1 MMKSKK
7 IKILT
12 ISILCI
18 LTITIGLS
26 YGYYLLNRVQ
36 ENSNVAGSKCFNL
49 ELASEENNINL
60 NNMYPISDEEGK
72 SLTPYTFTLKNTCDM
87 TASYTLSIEMLEGT
101 TLNSKYVDV
110 MVNNGEI
117 KLLTSYDEA
126 NTVLTGSTESRILD
140 KGLLASNTSKDYN
153 IRFWMDKDVTLA
165 NDSQN
170 KIFKSKLIVNAE
182 AIETISDKIIAQ
194 LDTDGKCPIVNEDG
208 SMNVTDV
215 EATDGY
221 LCKAKDAYGD
231 SYYYRGNVTNN
242 YVKFADKYWR
252 IVRIN
257 GDGSIRMIYD
267 GTSAHENGE
276 ASDDRIIGKSAF
288 NEKYDD
294 NAYVGYMYGY
304 NDSIIESTEY
314 ISSIYFTNTNN
325 YYIAKEYTFDESSK
339 RFTLK
344 DPIKIL
350 GCDITSDYV
359 GYYFTSDPTS
369 PALSVNSLRKIMNIT
384 VKDNNIIIYFGSV
397 INGASSKEITQTNM
411 NDSAI
416 KKYLDTW
423 YENNIKGTKYEKYLA
438 DNLFCNDRSFDS
450 GNKGTGTNNS
460 ETYYRWNNYFAYR
473 NTTLNCYQQND
484 AFTVNDTKNGNG
496 NLTYPI
502 GLITTDE
509 AVLAGGLYENS
520 NYYLYSGLNYWTST
534 AFVYNG
540 GAYEK
545 IIGSDG
551 NSFMTGSHA
560 VVEATSVGVRPVL
573 SLSLDAL
580 KLGSGTMD
588 DPFVVDTN
596 N

>member
-1 MMKSKK
+1 MAKK
-7 IKILT
+7 KNNVLLIGLIL
-12 ISILCI
+12 ILV
-18 LTITIGLS
+18 LAIGLS
-26 YGYYLLNRVQ
+26 YGYYLLSKVQ
-36 ENSNVAGSKCFNL
+36 ENNNVVGSKCFNL

-87 TASYTLSIEMLEGT
+87 TASYTLSMEMLEET

>member
-1 MMKSKK
+1 MAKK
-7 IKILT
+7 KNSVLLIGLIL
-12 ISILCI
+12 ILV
-18 LTITIGLS
+18 LAIGLS
-26 YGYYLLNRVQ
+26 YGYYLLSKVQ
-36 ENSNVAGSKCFNL
+36 ENNNVVGSKCFNL

-87 TASYTLSIEMLEGT
+87 TASYTLSMEMLEGT

-140 KGLLASNTSKDYN
+140 KGLLASNTSKDYS

-194 LDTDGKCPIVNEDG
+194 LDTDGKCPTVNEDG

>member
-1 MMKSKK
+1 MAKK
-7 IKILT
+7 KNNVLLIGLIL
-12 ISILCI
+12 ILV
-18 LTITIGLS
+18 LAIGLS
-26 YGYYLLNRVQ
+26 YGYYLLSKVQ
-36 ENSNVAGSKCFNL
+36 ENNNVVGSKCFNL